1 MKWLL
6 TALSML
12 LMPYTLDAQIIKGAL
27 SFGLHIGAD
36 YVLLSNKSPFHHHTQ
51 SYAFMSDDTH
61 IKY

>member
-36 YVLLSNKSPFHHHTQ
+36 CLILEKVDS
-51 SYAFMSDDTH
+51 
-61 IKY
+61 

>member
-6 TALSML
+6 MAMLML
-12 LMPYTLDAQIIKGAL
+12 LMPYTLEAQNNKGAL